1 MGCFQ
6 KFISGWLLLLHSIWV
21 RFPAFMLAV
30 SQMSLTTASDLM
42 LPCAFHL
49 YTNDN
54 TPPHPNTL
62 LFHVYQCFG
71 LYIFVFHLQACCLQM
86 PEVSG
91 SLETKIHFYV
101 RYLQENNGTFE
112 TSFLVFSYL
121 CNFFVNV
128 IKILLY
134 FFLTLNSFTNKQT
147 KTQNM
152 HHAQGSL
159 FCLSIVSQP
168 NKL

>member
-1 MGCFQ
+1 MTTPRPTQTHSCFMCISVLVYIYLCSTYRPAACRCQ
-6 KFISGWLLLLHSIWV
+6 KK
-21 RFPAFMLAV
+21 
-30 SQMSLTTASDLM
+30 
-42 LPCAFHL
+42 
-49 YTNDN
+49 
-54 TPPHPNTL
+54 
-62 LFHVYQCFG
+62 
-71 LYIFVFHLQACCLQM
+71 
-86 PEVSG
+86 VSG